1 MKRELSGP
9 SRLHPGSR
17 PLRYAARGNIA
28 KTSIIKRS
36 VVLNGH
42 KTSVSLENE
51 FWDGLQEIARR
62 ENLKTSALAKRIADS
77 RKSDNLSS
85 AIRVFV
91 FEHFRA
97 RANQQNLSARN

>member
-1 MKRELSGP
+1 MKREMSGP
-9 SRLHPGSR
+9 SRFHQGSR
-17 PLRYAARGNIA
+17 PLRYAARSNIV

-36 VVLNGH
+36 VVLDGH

-62 ENLKTSALAKRIADS
+62 ENLETSALAKRIADS

-91 FEHFRA
+91 FNHFRT
-97 RANQQNLSARN
+97 RG